1 MIKNIMVGFGGSRG
15 AQVALRQALDIARP
29 ASARLHL
36 TQVES
41 LDDLGT
47 EADLLP
53 RALPEPVVVSLAEE
67 PVTSPEE
74 QEAGLT
80 SGKATPVLE
89 MAADVCRADNLP
101 YTLNRLHGDPGQR
114 LLRLSR
120 LHDLVVVGR
129 RGDERRYRTA
139 VLGRTARRLALGCM
153 TPTLFADREH
163 LPLTSATVLYEP
175 QAGGNRALAR
185 AAELCSL
192 LNATLNAV
200 CVGSQDVTPEQAVAE
215 ARFVLRAYHLDG
227 ELIPG
232 AGRPA
237 ESLQSAA
244 LLWASPLLIIPTPAR
259 RGWWTDHSLT
269 HAALAAPGTNV
280 LLVP

>member
-15 AQVALRQALDIARP
+15 AQVALRQALDIAGP

-36 TQVES
+36 TQVENLS
-41 LDDLGT
+41 ELGP
-47 EADLLP
+47 EVELLP
-53 RALPEPVVVSLAEE
+53 GPVPEATVLSIAEDTA
-67 PVTSPEE
+67 PTPEE
-74 QEAGLT
+74 EEAGLT
-80 SGKATPVLE
+80 SGKSTPVLE
-89 MAADVCRADNLP
+89 MAADICRGDNLP
-101 YTLNRLHGDPGQR
+101 YTLNRVHGDPGQR
-114 LLRLSR
+114 LLSLSR

-129 RGDERRYRTA
+129 RGDERRYRTS
-139 VLGRTARRLALGCM
+139 VLGRTARRLALGCV

-163 LPLTSATVLYEP
+163 LPVTSATVLYEP
-175 QAGGNRALAR
+175 QPGGNWALAR

-192 LNATLNAV
+192 LNATLNVV
-200 CVGSQDVTPEQAVAE
+200 CVGYQAVTPEQALAE
-215 ARFVLRAYHLDG
+215 AGFALRAYHLDG

-232 AGRPA
+232 SGSPA

-244 LLWASPLLIIPTPAR
+244 LLWASPLLVIPAPPR